1 MEIKKKTKELS
12 DQLLEVFD
20 ETKKCIKHAE
30 THEDSLVFVPCRMHL
45 YHIMALLRII
55 TNILKILTKYSINK

>member
-12 DQLLEVFD
+12 DQLLEKVFD

-30 THEDSLVFVPCRMHL
+30 THEDRLRVRSLLNAFASYYGTLEDYYKHPQDIDEIL
-45 YHIMALLRII
+45 YQ
-55 TNILKILTKYSINK
+55 

>member
-20 ETKKCIKHAE
+20 ETKKCIKHAG
-30 THEDSLVFVPCRMHL
+30 THEDR
-45 YHIMALLRII
+45 LRVR
-55 TNILKILTKYSINK
+55 S